1 MRENPEKLKKMNLK
15 IQQNI
20 PLAPYTTLKIGGPA
34 DYFVI
39 AKSQNEL
46 VEALNWAK
54 EKKMAYFILGNGSN
68 VLVSDQG
75 FRGLIIQLRIT
86 DYELKKTTLRAGAGA
101 SMSTLAKIT
110 AEKGLTGLEFG
121 IGIPGTVGGAIYGNA
136 GAFGQEIKD
145 VLTQV
150 KILMPKT
157 DAAIHAMD
165 NSACELGYRTSV
177 FKKYKDWV
185 IIEALFELTARR
197 IGRAGKKECEKRIKQ
212 ILKDK
217 KNNQPMGQKSAG
229 SIFKNP
235 PGYKAWKLICE
246 AEMKG
251 FQIGQAKVSD
261 KHANYIIN
269 TSKATAEHVIML
281 IAMIKQRVRDKFG
294 IQLHEEIQ
302 YVGFNNQ

>member
-1 MRENPEKLKKMNLK
+1 MQLVNPQTLN
-15 IQQNI
+15 IQKNI
-20 PLAPYTTLKIGGPA
+20 SLAPYTTLKIGGPA

-39 AKSQNEL
+39 VKSQNEL

-54 EKKMAYFILGNGSN
+54 EKNLPYFILGNGSN

-86 DYELKKTTLRAGAGA
+86 DCELKKTALRVGVGA
-101 SMSTLAKIT
+101 SMSTLAKLT
-110 AEKGLTGLEFG
+110 AKAGLTGLEFG
-121 IGIPGTVGGAIYGNA
+121 IGIPGTVGGAIWGNA

-145 VLTQV
+145 VLTAV

-157 DAAIHAMD
+157 DAAMHTMD
-165 NSACELGYRTSV
+165 NGACEFGYRTSI

-185 IIEALFELTARR
+185 IIEALFELAKSN
-197 IGRAGKKECEKRIKQ
+197 KKECEKKIKQ

-217 KNNQPMGQKSAG
+217 KNNQPMGEKSAG

-235 PGYKAWKLICE
+235 PGYKAWALICE

-251 FQIGQAKVSD
+251 FKIGEAKVSE
-261 KHANYIIN
+261 KHANFIIN
-269 TSKATAEHVIML
+269 TGKATAEHVIML
-281 IAMIKQRVRDKFG
+281 ITMIKQRVHDRFG
-294 IQLHEEIQ
+294 IQLQEEIQ
-302 YVGFNNQ
+302 YIGF

>member
-1 MRENPEKLKKMNLK
+1 MK

-39 AKSQNEL
+39 VKSQKEL
-46 VEALNWAK
+46 IDALTWAK
-54 EKKMAYFILGNGSN
+54 EKNLPYFILGNGSN
-68 VLVSDQG
+68 VLISDQG
-75 FRGLIIQLRIT
+75 FRGLIIKLPSNTAGRQVTSYKLQKNILT
-86 DYELKKTTLRAGAGA
+86 AGAGS
-101 SMSTLAKIT
+101 SMSTLAKLT
-110 AEKGLTGLEFG
+110 AKAGLTGLEFG

-136 GAFGQEIKD
+136 GAYGQEIKN

-157 DAAIHAMD
+157 DEAVHTMD
-165 NSACELGYRTSV
+165 NKACEFGYRTSI

-185 IIEALFELTARR
+185 ILEAVFELKKSA
-197 IGRAGKKECEKRIKQ
+197 KKECEKKIKQ

-217 KNNQPMGQKSAG
+217 KNNQPMGEKSAG

-235 PGYKAWKLICE
+235 PGYKAWKLISE
-246 AEMKG
+246 AEIKG
-251 FQIGQAKVSD
+251 LEVGQAKVSE

-269 TSKATAEHVIML
+269 TGKATAEQVITL
-281 IAMIKQRVRDKFG
+281 IAMIKQRVRDRFN
-294 IQLHEEIQ
+294 IQLQEEIQ
-302 YVGFNNQ
+302 YLGF

>member
-1 MRENPEKLKKMNLK
+1 MKIN
-15 IQQNI
+15 IQQSI

-34 DYFVI
+34 DYFVTV
-39 AKSQNEL
+39 KSQNEL

-54 EKKMAYFILGNGSN
+54 EKNLPYFILGNGSN

-75 FRGLIIQLRIT
+75 FRGLVMKLLITNYQL
-86 DYELKKTTLRAGAGA
+86 LKNNILTAGAGA
-101 SMSTLAKIT
+101 SMSTLAKLT
-110 AEKGLTGLEFG
+110 AKAGLTGLEFG
-121 IGIPGTVGGAIYGNA
+121 IGIPGTVGGAIWGNA

-145 VLTQV
+145 VLTAV

-157 DAAIHAMD
+157 DEVVHTM
-165 NSACELGYRTSV
+165 NNMACEFGYRTSI

-185 IIEALFELTARR
+185 IIEALFELAKSN
-197 IGRAGKKECEKRIKQ
+197 KKECEKKIKQ

-217 KNNQPMGQKSAG
+217 KNNQPMGEKSAG

-235 PGYKAWKLICE
+235 PGYKAWELICE

-251 FQIGQAKVSD
+251 FKIGGAKVSD
-261 KHANYIIN
+261 KHANFIIN
-269 TSKATAEHVIML
+269 TGKATAKHIIML

-294 IQLHEEIQ
+294 IQLQEEIQ
-302 YVGFNNQ
+302 YIGFNNQ